1 MLAQEIQLHSL
12 DHFSSLE
19 GGVWAQ
25 DLETNEH
32 FSFNARLI
40 IVGTRELSVNYVE
53 VCMYITCTYVR
64 RCMSIFVMV
73 QHQWHS
79 NFNSTRQ
86 NLLKFSATQAL

>member
-1 MLAQEIQLHSL
+1 MLAREIQLHSL

-53 VCMYITCTYVR
+53 VCMYITCMYVGA
-64 RCMSIFVMV
+64 V
-73 QHQWHS
+73 Q
-79 NFNSTRQ
+79 F
-86 NLLKFSATQAL
+86 LLWYNTNGIAILVVPGKIY